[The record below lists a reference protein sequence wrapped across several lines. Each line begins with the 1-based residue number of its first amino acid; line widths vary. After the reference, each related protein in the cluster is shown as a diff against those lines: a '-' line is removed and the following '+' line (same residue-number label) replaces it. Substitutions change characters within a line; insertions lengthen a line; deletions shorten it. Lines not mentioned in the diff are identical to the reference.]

1 MIEGVSVEELRT
13 EHQSLEQQIVEEN
26 LRPHPDEL
34 RIQELKRQK
43 LRIKDEIAR
52 LSPEPA
58 H

>member
-1 MIEGVSVEELRT
+1 MNEGVSVEELRN
-13 EHQSLEQQIVEEN
+13 EHHNLEQQIVEEN

-34 RIQELKRQK
+34 RIQALKRQK

>member
-13 EHQSLEQQIVEEN
+13 EHQNLEQQIVEEN

-34 RIQELKRQK
+34 RIQALKRQK